1 MANTNNYYIGLD
13 VGTDS
18 VGYAVTNGRY
28 ALLKHKGETMW
39 GVHLFDPAKINDERR
54 GFRSARRRTDRRQQR
69 VKMVQEIFAV
79 EIAKADE
86 NFFRRIKE
94 SALWREDAHDAHCL
108 FCDLNYSDADYHIQ
122 YPTIHH
128 LICDLIHNKE
138 PHDVRLVYLAC
149 AWLVAHRGH
158 FFSEVSKEHLEDVL
172 NFDACY
178 RELIELF
185 SENPL
190 WACEAKTFGEI
201 LKKKIGI
208 SAKYKELCILLFNAP
223 KAPKMRITEEDETY
237 YSVEHILKLLC
248 GSKVS
253 PKDLFNKE
261 EYAEINSF
269 SLDISDD
276 DLAVILGELGDD
288 AELVRRLK
296 AVFDW
301 AVLADILSDMP
312 GSEK

>member
-1 MANTNNYYIGLD
+1 M
-13 VGTDS
+13 
-18 VGYAVTNGRY
+18 
-28 ALLKHKGETMW
+28 
-39 GVHLFDPAKINDERR
+39 
-54 GFRSARRRTDRRQQR
+54 
-69 VKMVQEIFAV
+69 
-79 EIAKADE
+79 
-86 NFFRRIKE
+86 
-94 SALWREDAHDAHCL
+94 
-108 FCDLNYSDADYHIQ
+108 
-122 YPTIHH
+122 
-128 LICDLIHNKE
+128 
-138 PHDVRLVYLAC
+138 
-149 AWLVAHRGH
+149 
-158 FFSEVSKEHLEDVL
+158 
-172 NFDACY
+172 
-178 RELIELF
+178 ELF

-190 WACEAKTFGEI
+190 WKCEAKAFGEI

-223 KAPKMRITEEDETY
+223 KAPKMHIPEEDETY

-253 PKDLFNKE
+253 AKDLFNKE
-261 EYAEINSF
+261 ECAEIASF
-269 SLDISDD
+269 SLDNSDD